1 MLQGC
6 FSTKL
11 LIGIDFFIFFYHPP
25 RTLLLSKWL
34 SLIQILK
41 HFVPSKTKRT
51 LYPAQIPQTKHDP
64 HPAYH
69 RICVIRVVPLRLG
82 DAQRIHSITDKKS
95 PSPQCP
101 IDLDWSDELR
111 PMTPEY
117 WYIHK
122 PCRWDQSD
130 WNWLHFINLE
140 SKSSLHIYVFNGYCW
155 LWANNLILVMF
166 VAFAVFST
174 NLASPQRVS

>member
-1 MLQGC
+1 MFHGLVNGCGKSVCLQNYKMALP
-6 FSTKL
+6 F
-11 LIGIDFFIFFYHPP
+11 LIFYHHQ
-25 RTLLLSKWL
+25 RTLKMIVLNSNSETFCAK
-34 SLIQILK
+34 QYG
-41 HFVPSKTKRT
+41 KTKQT

-82 DAQRIHSITDKKS
+82 DAQRIHSTDKKS

-117 WYIHK
+117 
-122 PCRWDQSD
+122 
-130 WNWLHFINLE
+130 
-140 SKSSLHIYVFNGYCW
+140 
-155 LWANNLILVMF
+155 
-166 VAFAVFST
+166 
-174 NLASPQRVS
+174 